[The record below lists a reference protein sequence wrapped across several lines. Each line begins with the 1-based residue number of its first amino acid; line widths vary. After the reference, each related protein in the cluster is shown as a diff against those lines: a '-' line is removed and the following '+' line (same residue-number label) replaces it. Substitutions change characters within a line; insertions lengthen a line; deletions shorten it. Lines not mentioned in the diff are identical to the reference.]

1 LINNEEDMKSGFISI
16 IGRPNTGKSTL
27 LNTIIG
33 TKVAIATSKPQTT
46 RNTIRGIFT
55 DHKRDKQMVFLDTPG
70 IHMPK
75 NKLGEK
81 LVASSRR
88 SMRDVDLVLLL
99 VDERSK
105 LEEEDKIFKNLASIS
120 SPKIIVINKLDL
132 MNPDQYKELYDYY
145 KTKEGFNDVI
155 GITAK
160 DGKNVD
166 TLLDEVAS
174 YCNDENIHFPENMY
188 TDQQERFLASEIIRE
203 KLFMYLDK
211 EVPFGVAVSI
221 EKFKEIKGIIDME
234 AVITCERDSHKS
246 IIIGKSGRKL
256 KGVGKSA
263 RLELEDIFGVKV
275 NVKLWVRVRKNWRES
290 DVQLKNLGY
299 GDI

>member
-1 LINNEEDMKSGFISI
+1 MKSGFISI

-27 LNTIIG
+27 LNMIIG
-33 TKVAIATSKPQTT
+33 TKVAIATPKPQTT

-55 DHKRDKQMVFLDTPG
+55 DHARDKQMVFLDTPG

-88 SMRDVDLVLLL
+88 SLRDVDLVLLL

-105 LEEEDKIFKNLASIS
+105 LEEEDKIFKNLESIS
-120 SPKIIVINKLDL
+120 SPKIIVINKLDV
-132 MNPDQYKELYDYY
+132 MKPDQFKELYDYY
-145 KTKEGFNDVI
+145 KTKEGFEDVI

-160 DGKNVD
+160 DGKNVGV
-166 TLLDEVAS
+166 LLDKVAL

-221 EKFKEIKGIIDME
+221 EKFKEVKGVIDIE
-234 AVITCERDSHKS
+234 AVITCERDSHKG

-256 KGVGKSA
+256 KGIGKSA
-263 RLELEDIFGVKV
+263 RLELEDIFGIKV
-275 NVKLWVRVRKNWRES
+275 NMKLWVRVRKNWRES

>member
-1 LINNEEDMKSGFISI
+1 MKSGFISI

-55 DHKRDKQMVFLDTPG
+55 DHKRDKQMEFLDTPG
-70 IHMPK
+70 IHKPK

-105 LEEEDKIFKNLASIS
+105 LEEEDKIFKNLAYIS

-256 KGVGKSA
+256 KGIGKSA
-263 RLELEDIFGVKV
+263 RLELEDIFAVKV

>member
-1 LINNEEDMKSGFISI
+1 MKSGFISI

-234 AVITCERDSHKS
+234 AVITCERDSHKG

-256 KGVGKSA
+256 KGIGKSA

>member
-1 LINNEEDMKSGFISI
+1 MKSGFISI

-27 LNTIIG
+27 LNMIIG
-33 TKVAIATSKPQTT
+33 TKVAIATPKPQTT

-55 DHKRDKQMVFLDTPG
+55 DNIRDKQMVFLDTPG

-120 SPKIIVINKLDL
+120 SPKIIVINKLDV
-132 MNPDQYKELYDYY
+132 MKPDQFKGLYDYY
-145 KTKEGFNDVI
+145 KTKEGFEDVI

-166 TLLDEVAS
+166 ALLDKVAL

-188 TDQQERFLASEIIRE
+188 TDQKERFLASEIIRE

-211 EVPFGVAVSI
+211 EVRFGVAVGI
-221 EKFKEIKGIIDME
+221 EKFKEMKGVIDIE
-234 AVITCERDSHKS
+234 AVITCERDSHKG

-256 KGVGKSA
+256 KGIGKSA

-275 NVKLWVRVRKNWRES
+275 NMKLWVRVRKNWRES

>member
-1 LINNEEDMKSGFISI
+1 MKSGFISI

-27 LNTIIG
+27 LNMIIG
-33 TKVAIATSKPQTT
+33 TKVAIATPKPQTT

-55 DHKRDKQMVFLDTPG
+55 DNIRDKQMVFLDTPG

-120 SPKIIVINKLDL
+120 SPKIIVINKLDV
-132 MNPDQYKELYDYY
+132 MKPDQFKGLYDYY
-145 KTKEGFNDVI
+145 KTKEGFEDVI

-166 TLLDEVAS
+166 ALLDKVAL

-211 EVPFGVAVSI
+211 EVPFGVAVGI
-221 EKFKEIKGIIDME
+221 GKFKEMKGVIDIE
-234 AVITCERDSHKS
+234 AVITCERDSHKG

-256 KGVGKSA
+256 KGISKSA

-275 NVKLWVRVRKNWRES
+275 NMKLWVRVRKNWRES

>member
-1 LINNEEDMKSGFISI
+1 MKSGFISI

>member
-1 LINNEEDMKSGFISI
+1 MKSGFISI

-27 LNTIIG
+27 LNMIIG
-33 TKVAIATSKPQTT
+33 TKVAIATPKPQTT

-55 DHKRDKQMVFLDTPG
+55 DNIRDKQMVFLDTPG

-120 SPKIIVINKLDL
+120 SPKIIVINKLDV
-132 MNPDQYKELYDYY
+132 MKPDQFKGLYDYY
-145 KTKEGFNDVI
+145 KTKEGFEDVI

-166 TLLDEVAS
+166 ALLDKVAL

-211 EVPFGVAVSI
+211 EVPFGVVVGI
-221 EKFKEIKGIIDME
+221 EKFKEMKGVIDIE
-234 AVITCERDSHKS
+234 AVITCERDSHKG

-256 KGVGKSA
+256 KGISKSA

-275 NVKLWVRVRKNWRES
+275 NMKLWVRVRKNWRES

>member
-1 LINNEEDMKSGFISI
+1 MKSGFISI

-27 LNTIIG
+27 LNMIIG
-33 TKVAIATSKPQTT
+33 TKVAIATPKPQTT

-55 DHKRDKQMVFLDTPG
+55 DHSRDKQMVFLDTPG

-120 SPKIIVINKLDL
+120 SPKIIVINKLDV
-132 MNPDQYKELYDYY
+132 MKPDQFKGLYDYY
-145 KTKEGFNDVI
+145 KTKEGFDNVI

-203 KLFMYLDK
+203 KLFVYLDK

-221 EKFKEIKGIIDME
+221 EKFKEMKGVIDIE
-234 AVITCERDSHKS
+234 AVITCERDSHKG

-256 KGVGKSA
+256 KGIGKSA

-275 NVKLWVRVRKNWRES
+275 NMKLWVRVRKNWRES

>member
-1 LINNEEDMKSGFISI
+1 MKSGFISI

-234 AVITCERDSHKS
+234 AVITCERDSHKG

-256 KGVGKSA
+256 KGIGKSA

-299 GDI
+299 GDIQKS

>member
-1 LINNEEDMKSGFISI
+1 MKSGFISI

-33 TKVAIATSKPQTT
+33 TKVAIATPKPQTT
-46 RNTIRGIFT
+46 RNIIRGIFT
-55 DHKRDKQMVFLDTPG
+55 DHKRDRQMVFLDTPG

-120 SPKIIVINKLDL
+120 SPKIIVINKLDV
-132 MNPDQYKELYDYY
+132 MKPDQFKGLYDYY
-145 KTKEGFNDVI
+145 KTKEGFDNVI

-203 KLFMYLDK
+203 KLFVYLDK

-234 AVITCERDSHKS
+234 AVITCERDSHKG

-256 KGVGKSA
+256 KGIGKSA

>member
-1 LINNEEDMKSGFISI
+1 MKSGFISI

-27 LNTIIG
+27 LNMIIG
-33 TKVAIATSKPQTT
+33 TKVAIATPKPQTT

-55 DHKRDKQMVFLDTPG
+55 DHFRDKQMVFLDTPG

-88 SMRDVDLVLLL
+88 SLRDVDLVLLL

-105 LEEEDKIFKNLASIS
+105 LEEEDKIFKNLESIS
-120 SPKIIVINKLDL
+120 SPKIIVINKLDV
-132 MNPDQYKELYDYY
+132 MKPDQFKELYDYY
-145 KTKEGFNDVI
+145 KTKEGFEDVI

-160 DGKNVD
+160 DGKNVGV
-166 TLLDEVAS
+166 LLDKVAL

-221 EKFKEIKGIIDME
+221 EKFKEVKGVIDIE
-234 AVITCERDSHKS
+234 AVITCERDSHKG

-256 KGVGKSA
+256 KGIGKSA
-263 RLELEDIFGVKV
+263 RLELEDIFGIKV
-275 NVKLWVRVRKNWRES
+275 NMKLWVRVRKNWRES

>member
-1 LINNEEDMKSGFISI
+1 MKSGFISI

-27 LNTIIG
+27 LNMIIG
-33 TKVAIATSKPQTT
+33 TKVAIATPKPQTT

-55 DHKRDKQMVFLDTPG
+55 DNIRDKQMVFLDTPG

-120 SPKIIVINKLDL
+120 SPKIIVINKLDV
-132 MNPDQYKELYDYY
+132 MKPDQFKGLYDYY
-145 KTKEGFNDVI
+145 KTKAGFEDVI

-166 TLLDEVAS
+166 ALLDKVAL

-211 EVPFGVAVSI
+211 EVPFGVAVGI
-221 EKFKEIKGIIDME
+221 EKFKEMKGVIDIE
-234 AVITCERDSHKS
+234 AVITCERDSHKG

-256 KGVGKSA
+256 KGIGKSA

-275 NVKLWVRVRKNWRES
+275 NMKLWVRVRKNWRES

>member
-1 LINNEEDMKSGFISI
+1 MKSGFISI

-27 LNTIIG
+27 LNMIIG
-33 TKVAIATSKPQTT
+33 TKVAIATPKPQTT

-55 DHKRDKQMVFLDTPG
+55 DHIRDKQMVFLDTPG

-120 SPKIIVINKLDL
+120 SPKIIVINKLDV
-132 MNPDQYKELYDYY
+132 MKPDQFKGLYDYY
-145 KTKEGFNDVI
+145 KTKEGFEDVI

-166 TLLDEVAS
+166 TLLDKVAL

-188 TDQQERFLASEIIRE
+188 TEQQERFLASEIIRQ

>member
-1 LINNEEDMKSGFISI
+1 MKSGFISI

-27 LNTIIG
+27 LNMIIG
-33 TKVAIATSKPQTT
+33 TKVAIATPKPQTT

-55 DHKRDKQMVFLDTPG
+55 DHSRDKQMVFLDTPG

-105 LEEEDKIFKNLASIS
+105 LEEEDKIFKNLESIS
-120 SPKIIVINKLDL
+120 SPKIIVINKLDV
-132 MNPDQYKELYDYY
+132 MKPDQFKELYDYY
-145 KTKEGFNDVI
+145 KTKEGFEDVI

-166 TLLDEVAS
+166 VLLDKVAL

-221 EKFKEIKGIIDME
+221 EKFKEVKGVIDIE
-234 AVITCERDSHKS
+234 AVITCERDSHKG

-256 KGVGKSA
+256 KGIGKSA
-263 RLELEDIFGVKV
+263 RLELEDIFGIKV
-275 NVKLWVRVRKNWRES
+275 NMKLWVRVRKNWRES

>member
-1 LINNEEDMKSGFISI
+1 MKSGFISI

-27 LNTIIG
+27 LNMIIG
-33 TKVAIATSKPQTT
+33 TKVAIATPKPQTT

-55 DHKRDKQMVFLDTPG
+55 DNIRDKQMVFLDTPG

-120 SPKIIVINKLDL
+120 SPKIIVINKLDV
-132 MNPDQYKELYDYY
+132 MKPDQFKGLYDYY
-145 KTKEGFNDVI
+145 KTKEGFEDVI

-166 TLLDEVAS
+166 ALLDKVAL

-211 EVPFGVAVSI
+211 EVPFGVAVGI
-221 EKFKEIKGIIDME
+221 EKFKGMKGVIDIE
-234 AVITCERDSHKS
+234 AVITCERDSHKG

-256 KGVGKSA
+256 KGIGKSA

-275 NVKLWVRVRKNWRES
+275 NMKLWVRVRKNWRES

>member
-1 LINNEEDMKSGFISI
+1 MKSGFISI

-33 TKVAIATSKPQTT
+33 TKVAIATPKPQTT

-55 DHKRDKQMVFLDTPG
+55 DHIRDKQMVFLDTPG

-120 SPKIIVINKLDL
+120 SPKIIVINKLDV
-132 MNPDQYKELYDYY
+132 MKPDQFKGLYDYY
-145 KTKEGFNDVI
+145 KTKEGFEDVI

-166 TLLDEVAS
+166 TLLDKVAL

-211 EVPFGVAVSI
+211 EVPFGVAVGI
-221 EKFKEIKGIIDME
+221 EKFKEMKGVIDIE
-234 AVITCERDSHKS
+234 AVITCERDSHKG

-256 KGVGKSA
+256 KGIGKSA

-275 NVKLWVRVRKNWRES
+275 NMKLWVRVRKNWRES

>member
-1 LINNEEDMKSGFISI
+1 MKSGFISI

-27 LNTIIG
+27 LNMIIG
-33 TKVAIATSKPQTT
+33 TKVAIATPKPQTT

-55 DHKRDKQMVFLDTPG
+55 DNIRDKQMVFLDTPG

-120 SPKIIVINKLDL
+120 SPKIIVINKLDV
-132 MNPDQYKELYDYY
+132 MKPDQFKGLYDYY
-145 KTKEGFNDVI
+145 KTKEGFEAVI

-166 TLLDEVAS
+166 ALLDKVAL

-211 EVPFGVAVSI
+211 EVPFGVAVGI
-221 EKFKEIKGIIDME
+221 EKFKEMKGVIDIE
-234 AVITCERDSHKS
+234 AVITCERDSHKG

-256 KGVGKSA
+256 KGIGKSA

>member
-1 LINNEEDMKSGFISI
+1 MKSGFISI
-16 IGRPNTGKSTL
+16 IGRSNTGKSTL

-145 KTKEGFNDVI
+145 KTKEGFKDVI

-234 AVITCERDSHKS
+234 AVITCERDSHKG

-256 KGVGKSA
+256 KGIGKSA

-275 NVKLWVRVRKNWRES
+275 NVKLRVRVRKNWRES

>member
-1 LINNEEDMKSGFISI
+1 MKSGFISI

-27 LNTIIG
+27 LNMIIG
-33 TKVAIATSKPQTT
+33 TKVAIATPKPQTT

-55 DHKRDKQMVFLDTPG
+55 DNIRDKQMVFLDTPG

-105 LEEEDKIFKNLASIS
+105 LEEEDKIFKNLESIS
-120 SPKIIVINKLDL
+120 SPKIIVINKLDV
-132 MNPDQYKELYDYY
+132 MKPDQFKELYDYY
-145 KTKEGFNDVI
+145 KTKEGFEDVI

-160 DGKNVD
+160 DGKNVGV
-166 TLLDEVAS
+166 LLDKVAL

-211 EVPFGVAVSI
+211 EVPFGVAVGI
-221 EKFKEIKGIIDME
+221 EKFKEMKGIIDME
-234 AVITCERDSHKS
+234 AVITCERDSHKG

-256 KGVGKSA
+256 KGIGKSA

-275 NVKLWVRVRKNWRES
+275 NMKLWVRVRKNWRES

>member
-1 LINNEEDMKSGFISI
+1 MKSGFISI

-27 LNTIIG
+27 LNMIIG
-33 TKVAIATSKPQTT
+33 TKVAIATPKPQTT

-55 DHKRDKQMVFLDTPG
+55 DHKRDRQMVFLDTPG

-120 SPKIIVINKLDL
+120 SPKIIVINKLDV
-132 MNPDQYKELYDYY
+132 MKPDQFKGLYDYY
-145 KTKEGFNDVI
+145 KTKEGFDNVI

-203 KLFMYLDK
+203 KLFVYLDK
-211 EVPFGVAVSI
+211 EVPFGVAVGI
-221 EKFKEIKGIIDME
+221 EKFKEMKGVIDIE
-234 AVITCERDSHKS
+234 AVITCERDSHKG

-256 KGVGKSA
+256 KGIGKSA

-275 NVKLWVRVRKNWRES
+275 NMKLWVRVRKNWRES

>member
-1 LINNEEDMKSGFISI
+1 M
-16 IGRPNTGKSTL
+16 
-27 LNTIIG
+27 
-33 TKVAIATSKPQTT
+33 AIATPKPQTT

-55 DHKRDKQMVFLDTPG
+55 DHKRDRQMVFLDTPG

-120 SPKIIVINKLDL
+120 SPKIIVINKLDV
-132 MNPDQYKELYDYY
+132 MKPDQFKGLYDYY
-145 KTKEGFNDVI
+145 KTKEGFDNVI

-203 KLFMYLDK
+203 KLFVYLDK
-211 EVPFGVAVSI
+211 EVPFGVAVGI
-221 EKFKEIKGIIDME
+221 EKFKEMKGVIDIE
-234 AVITCERDSHKS
+234 AVITCERDSHKG

-256 KGVGKSA
+256 KGIGKSA

-275 NVKLWVRVRKNWRES
+275 NMKLWVRVRKNWRES

>member
-1 LINNEEDMKSGFISI
+1 MKSGFISI

-27 LNTIIG
+27 LNMIIG
-33 TKVAIATSKPQTT
+33 TKVAIATPKPQTT

-55 DHKRDKQMVFLDTPG
+55 DNIRDKQMVFLDTPG

-120 SPKIIVINKLDL
+120 SPKIIVINKLDV
-132 MNPDQYKELYDYY
+132 MKPDQFKGLYDYY
-145 KTKEGFNDVI
+145 KTKEGFDNVI

-211 EVPFGVAVSI
+211 EVPFGVAVGI
-221 EKFKEIKGIIDME
+221 EKFKEMKGVIDIE
-234 AVITCERDSHKS
+234 AVITCERDSHKG

-256 KGVGKSA
+256 KGIGKSA

-275 NVKLWVRVRKNWRES
+275 NMKLWVRVRKNWRES

>member
-1 LINNEEDMKSGFISI
+1 MKSGFISI

-27 LNTIIG
+27 LNMIIG
-33 TKVAIATSKPQTT
+33 TKVAIATPKPQTT

-55 DHKRDKQMVFLDTPG
+55 DNIRDKQMVFLDTPG

-120 SPKIIVINKLDL
+120 SPKIIVINKLDV
-132 MNPDQYKELYDYY
+132 MKPDQFKGLYDYY
-145 KTKEGFNDVI
+145 KTKEGFEDVI

-166 TLLDEVAS
+166 ALLDKVAL

-211 EVPFGVAVSI
+211 EVPFGVAVGI
-221 EKFKEIKGIIDME
+221 EKFKEMKGVIDIE
-234 AVITCERDSHKS
+234 AVITCERDSHKG

-256 KGVGKSA
+256 KGIGKSA

-275 NVKLWVRVRKNWRES
+275 NMKLWVRVRKNWRES
-290 DVQLKNLGY
+290 DVQLKNL
-299 GDI
+299 

>member
-1 LINNEEDMKSGFISI
+1 MKSGFISI

-27 LNTIIG
+27 LNMIIG
-33 TKVAIATSKPQTT
+33 TKVAIATPKPQTT

-55 DHKRDKQMVFLDTPG
+55 DHSRDKQMVFLDTPG

-88 SMRDVDLVLLL
+88 SLRDVDLVLLL

-105 LEEEDKIFKNLASIS
+105 LEEEDKIFKNLESIS
-120 SPKIIVINKLDL
+120 SPKIIVINKLDV
-132 MNPDQYKELYDYY
+132 MKPDQFKELYDYY
-145 KTKEGFNDVI
+145 KTKEGFEDVI

-160 DGKNVD
+160 DGKNVGV
-166 TLLDEVAS
+166 LLDKVAL

-221 EKFKEIKGIIDME
+221 EKFKEVKGVIDIE
-234 AVITCERDSHKS
+234 AVITCERDSHKG

-256 KGVGKSA
+256 KGIGKSA
-263 RLELEDIFGVKV
+263 RLELEDIFGIKV
-275 NVKLWVRVRKNWRES
+275 NMKLWVRVRKNWRES

>member
-1 LINNEEDMKSGFISI
+1 MKSGFISI

-27 LNTIIG
+27 LNMIIG
-33 TKVAIATSKPQTT
+33 TKVAIATPKPQTT

-55 DHKRDKQMVFLDTPG
+55 DNIRDKQMVFLDTPG

-120 SPKIIVINKLDL
+120 SPKIIVINKLDV

-145 KTKEGFNDVI
+145 KTKEGFEDVI

-166 TLLDEVAS
+166 VLLDKVAL

-211 EVPFGVAVSI
+211 EVPFGVAVGI
-221 EKFKEIKGIIDME
+221 EKFKEMKGVIDIE
-234 AVITCERDSHKS
+234 AVITCERDSHKG

-256 KGVGKSA
+256 KGIGKSA

-275 NVKLWVRVRKNWRES
+275 NMKLWVRVRKNWRES

>member
-1 LINNEEDMKSGFISI
+1 MKSGFISI

-27 LNTIIG
+27 LNMIIG
-33 TKVAIATSKPQTT
+33 TKVAIATPKPQTT

-55 DHKRDKQMVFLDTPG
+55 DHFRDKQMVFLDTPG

-105 LEEEDKIFKNLASIS
+105 LEEEDKIFKNLESIS
-120 SPKIIVINKLDL
+120 SPKIIVINKLDV
-132 MNPDQYKELYDYY
+132 MKPDQFKELYDYY
-145 KTKEGFNDVI
+145 KTKEGFEDVI

-160 DGKNVD
+160 DGKNVGV
-166 TLLDEVAS
+166 LLDKVAL

-221 EKFKEIKGIIDME
+221 EKFKEVKGVIDIE
-234 AVITCERDSHKS
+234 AVITCERDSHKG

-256 KGVGKSA
+256 KGIGKSA
-263 RLELEDIFGVKV
+263 RLELEDIFGIKV
-275 NVKLWVRVRKNWRES
+275 NMKLWVRVRKNWRES

>member
-1 LINNEEDMKSGFISI
+1 MKSGFISI

-27 LNTIIG
+27 LNMIIG
-33 TKVAIATSKPQTT
+33 TKVAIATPKPQTT

-55 DHKRDKQMVFLDTPG
+55 DNIRDKQMVFLDTPG

-120 SPKIIVINKLDL
+120 SPKIIVINKFDV
-132 MNPDQYKELYDYY
+132 MKPDQFKGLYDYY
-145 KTKEGFNDVI
+145 KTKEGFEDVI

-234 AVITCERDSHKS
+234 AVITCERDSHKG

-256 KGVGKSA
+256 KGIGKSA

>member
-1 LINNEEDMKSGFISI
+1 MKSGFISI

-120 SPKIIVINKLDL
+120 SPKIIVINKLDV
-132 MNPDQYKELYDYY
+132 MKPDQFKGLYDYY
-145 KTKEGFNDVI
+145 KTKEGFEDVI

-166 TLLDEVAS
+166 TLLDKVAL

-203 KLFMYLDK
+203 KLFVYLDK

>member
-1 LINNEEDMKSGFISI
+1 MKSGFISI

-27 LNTIIG
+27 LNMIIG
-33 TKVAIATSKPQTT
+33 TKVAIATPKPQTT

-55 DHKRDKQMVFLDTPG
+55 DNIRDKQMVFLDTPG

-81 LVASSRR
+81 LLASSRR

-120 SPKIIVINKLDL
+120 SPKIIVINKLDV
-132 MNPDQYKELYDYY
+132 MKPDQFKGLYDYY
-145 KTKEGFNDVI
+145 KTKEGFEDVI

-166 TLLDEVAS
+166 TLLDKVAL

-211 EVPFGVAVSI
+211 EVPFGVAVGI
-221 EKFKEIKGIIDME
+221 EKFKEMKGVIDIE
-234 AVITCERDSHKS
+234 AVITCERDSHKG

-256 KGVGKSA
+256 KGIGKSA

-275 NVKLWVRVRKNWRES
+275 NMKLWVRVRKNWRES